1 MAEGDGLRG
10 GRGKEAQGSQTR
22 WTRRGGCKEPSGRGA
37 GAGLEVAEKSCIGKN
52 LACGTI
58 QKILQ
63 GSGPLIH
70 LPIHPGTHL
79 STHLPTHPC
88 IRLSMYSSVRMFIHA
103 SIHPC
108 VQPRIHPSVHPYIH
122 TSTHACTHPSTHP
135 PIRPSTHL
143 HIHPPAH
150 AAMHQPSHH
159 TPLHPPIHLSICIC
173 LLTNILCS
181 IFSMIHSQ
189 LLASEKQFLLR
200 LTENPALA
208 CRGRCPSSDAE
219 RAGRATPVCRQ
230 PPAASQE

>member
-1 MAEGDGLRG
+1 MTITKKGLSAEGDGLRG

-70 LPIHPGTHL
+70 LPIQPGTHL

-135 PIRPSTHL
+135 PIRP
-143 HIHPPAH
+143 
-150 AAMHQPSHH
+150 AAL
-159 TPLHPPIHLSICIC
+159 PLAVSQRLASRFDPVEPLSLAGMKFQYICIQSY
-173 LLTNILCS
+173 LLVE
-181 IFSMIHSQ
+181 H
-189 LLASEKQFLLR
+189 AR
-200 LTENPALA
+200 V
-208 CRGRCPSSDAE
+208 PSGE
-219 RAGRATPVCRQ
+219 G
-230 PPAASQE
+230 